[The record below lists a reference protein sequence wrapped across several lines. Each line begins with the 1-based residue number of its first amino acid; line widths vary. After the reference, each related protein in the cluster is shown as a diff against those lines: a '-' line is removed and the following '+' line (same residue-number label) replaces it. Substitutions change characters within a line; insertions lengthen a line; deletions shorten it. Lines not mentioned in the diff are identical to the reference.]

1 MNKMSICFVGLGSI
15 AYKHLKNLQIYS
27 KSKKIIFE
35 FYALRSGFS
44 DFEYPTEIYNIQHI
58 QEDQLVEYYF
68 DIVFITNPT
77 NLHYSTLQRLVQYA
91 NSFFIE
97 KPIFD
102 KFDYDIKSINTY
114 NKIIYVA
121 APLRHS
127 KIIKEAKKFVDLNKV
142 ISCRAICSSY
152 LPDWQKDR
160 EYYKSF
166 RTNSTT
172 GGGIDLDL
180 IHEIDYIIELFGW
193 PTRTLKIAQHYSDLY
208 GDSNDFASYLIQYPS
223 LTVELHLDH
232 FCKFI
237 RREVEFITIEEV
249 VVFDLLNNR
258 IDYKKA
264 KLSYTFE
271 EDNYYL
277 SEISYFFDLI
287 NNKVTNLNDISRAI
301 KTLEVAK
308 VCK

>member
-1 MNKMSICFVGLGSI
+1 MEKMTICFVGLGSI
-15 AYKHLKNLQIYS
+15 AYKHLQNLRVYS
-27 KSKKIIFE
+27 KSKKINFE

-44 DFEYPTEIYNIQHI
+44 DFEYPTESYNIQNI
-58 QEDQLVEYYF
+58 QEDQLRDYLF

-77 NLHYSTLQRLVQYA
+77 HLHYSTLKLLANYA

-102 KFDYDIKSINTY
+102 KIDYDIKSINIH
-114 NKIIYVA
+114 NKLIYVS

-127 KIIKEAKKFVDLNKV
+127 KIIKEAKNYVDLNKV
-142 ISCRAICSSY
+142 LSCRAICSSY

-160 EYYKSF
+160 EYSKSF
-166 RTNSTT
+166 RINSST

-193 PTRTLKIAQHYSDLY
+193 PIRTFKIAQHFSDLH

-223 LTVELHLDH
+223 IAVELHLDH
-232 FCKFI
+232 FCKFV
-237 RREVEFITIEEV
+237 RREFECITSEEV

-264 KLSYTFE
+264 KLSFTLE

-277 SEISYFFDLI
+277 SEIDYFFDLI
-287 NNKVTNLNDISRAI
+287 NNKVVNINDTSRAT
-301 KTLEVAK
+301 KTLEIAK